1 MAENDA
7 PDDGTDPATIVPRK
21 KPVSNSDPMIGKDL
35 GAYRIEARIGG
46 GGMGDV
52 YKAVD
57 RRLGRAVA
65 IKVLAE
71 NLAKDEDAQKRF
83 QNEARAAARL
93 NHPHVVTIH
102 EVGQHQKRPFLVM
115 EMVPGGS
122 THDQVTA
129 RGRCSWRE
137 ASRMIADACRG
148 LAAAHEA
155 GLIHRDI
162 KPSNLMCGVEGIVK
176 LADFG
181 IAKATDST
189 GTALTR
195 TGHIIGTPD
204 FMSPEQCRAQSLEA
218 RSDIYSLGAT
228 YYYLLTGQHPYPV
241 ADPIQVMFAH
251 CSRPT
256 PDPRK
261 IAPDV
266 PAECAAI
273 VSKAM
278 AKKRSDRYPDARAM
292 LADLDKLLRNLTP
305 PDNAHAITATVTPRP
320 VPKSGP
326 RTGARRVNLAIV
338 TVAVLAAVLA
348 VLLAFAAGWF
358 FRNRV
363 LQPALNL
370 PKWPI
375 DVRVR
380 KVMHELT
387 GEVRTVRISR
397 DGRLMVSA
405 GSDAFANVVMLPAG
419 EPHRVLAGQQDKIYC
434 AAFSPDSRLIAT
446 GANDRS
452 VCLWNAQTGVLLTRE
467 LADAIVWDV
476 AFTADGK
483 QLVAAVGYTGLTVFD
498 LNVKISDPTDIQS
511 AKLTIKKSLPLDGHL
526 ANGLAAAHDRGDRR
540 EIAAIIFGRNV
551 RVLEAPAFG
560 EKDAL
565 SHRIHA
571 HSAAFI
577 PGTDSLVVG
586 CDGPL
591 LHWTPGEAPKT
602 LAENQG
608 TISTVATT
616 PDGKIFLYGG
626 TSDSTLRL
634 KNAAGDGQ
642 RLIRDVGRLRSL
654 AVSPDGKTLVSGSF
668 EKGEVKLWD
677 IIEEQ

>member
-7 PDDGTDPATIVPRK
+7 PNDGTDPATVVPRK
-21 KPVSNSDPMIGKDL
+21 KPVSNADPMIGRDL

-65 IKVLAE
+65 IKMLAE
-71 NLAKDEDAQKRF
+71 ALAKDEDAQKRF

-93 NHPHVVTIH
+93 NHPHVVIIH

-122 THDQVTA
+122 THDHVRA
-129 RGRCSWRE
+129 RGRCNWRE

-148 LAAAHEA
+148 LAAAHDA

-241 ADPIQVMFAH
+241 PDPIQVMFAH

-273 VSKAM
+273 VSRAM
-278 AKKRSDRYPDARAM
+278 AKKRGDRYADARAM
-292 LADLDKLLRNLTP
+292 LADLESVLRNLTP
-305 PDNAHAITATVTPRP
+305 PESAQAITVPLTPRP
-320 VPKSGP
+320 APK
-326 RTGARRVNLAIV
+326 TGGQRVNFAIA
-338 TVAVLAAVLA
+338 TIGLLAVLA
-348 VLLAFAAGWF
+348 VFAAFAAGWF
-358 FRNRV
+358 FRDRP
-363 LQPALNL
+363 LDLAANL

-375 DVRVR
+375 NLKPR
-380 KVMHELT
+380 KLLTGHT
-387 GEVRTVRISR
+387 GEVRTVRISGN
-397 DGRLMVSA
+397 GRLMVSA
-405 GSDAFANVVMLPAG
+405 GNDAEARIVTLPDG
-419 EPHRVLAGQQDKIYC
+419 EPHRVLQGQQDKIQC
-434 AAFSPDSRLIAT
+434 AAFSPDSRLVAT

-452 VCLWNAQTGVLLTRE
+452 VCLWNAQTGVLLTRI

-476 AFTADGK
+476 AFTADNRH
-483 QLVAAVGYTGLTVFD
+483 LIAACGYSGLTVFD
-498 LNVKISDPTDIQS
+498 LEVALADAVDIKTV
-511 AKLTIKKSLPLDGHL
+511 KLTPRKSLPLDGHL
-526 ANGLAAAHDRGDRR
+526 ANGLAASHDPAAGR
-540 EIAAIIFGRNV
+540 EVAAIVFDRNV
-551 RVLEAPAFG
+551 RVFDPPNFG

-565 SHRIHA
+565 DHRVHA
-571 HSAAFI
+571 RSAAFI
-577 PGTDSLVVG
+577 PRTASLVVG

-591 LHWTPGEAPKT
+591 LRWTPGKA
-602 LAENQG
+602 AVSIADNQG
-608 TISTVATT
+608 TISAVAPT
-616 PDGKIFLYGG
+616 PDGKIFIYAGS
-626 TSDSTLRL
+626 SDATLRL
-634 KNAAGDGQ
+634 KCPEADGQ
-642 RLIRDVGRLRSL
+642 RIIHDVGMLRSL
-654 AVSPDGKTLVSGSF
+654 AVSPDGRTLVSGSF
-668 EKGEVKLWD
+668 EKGEVRLWD
-677 IIEEQ
+677 IVEEP